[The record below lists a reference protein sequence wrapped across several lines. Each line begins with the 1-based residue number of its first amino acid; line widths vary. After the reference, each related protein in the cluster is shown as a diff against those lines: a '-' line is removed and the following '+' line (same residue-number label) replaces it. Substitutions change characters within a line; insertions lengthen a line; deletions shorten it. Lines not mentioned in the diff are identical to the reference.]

1 MKFYGSITLVP
12 GDNLASQFIGG
23 YKSLASA
30 HRKCQHCMAV
40 ASDMKTKFIAHKFQ
54 LRNRIT
60 HDYHIRA
67 LSVADTR
74 EHIQTTY
81 GIFADSVLHQ
91 SSYFHITEGLVP
103 DIMHDVLEGCL
114 PYEMKEMLNHFIRH
128 KIVSVS
134 DLNDMILSFPY
145 GSTDVC
151 NKPSL
156 ISPNTL
162 KSSDHFLKQTG
173 NVISKRPLLLI
184 ILCNSITKLVFRKA
198 TTINYWASH
207 SYQ

>member
-1 MKFYGSITLVP
+1 
-12 GDNLASQFIGG
+12 
-23 YKSLASA
+23 
-30 HRKCQHCMAV
+30 
-40 ASDMKTKFIAHKFQ
+40 
-54 LRNRIT
+54 
-60 HDYHIRA
+60 
-67 LSVADTR
+67 
-74 EHIQTTY
+74 
-81 GIFADSVLHQ
+81 
-91 SSYFHITEGLVP
+91 
-103 DIMHDVLEGCL
+103 MHDVLEGCL